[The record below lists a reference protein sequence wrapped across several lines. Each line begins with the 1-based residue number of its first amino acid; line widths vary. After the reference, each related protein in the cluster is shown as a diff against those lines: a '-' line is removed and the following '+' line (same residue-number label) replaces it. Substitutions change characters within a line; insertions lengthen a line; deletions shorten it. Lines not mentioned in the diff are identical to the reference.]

1 MTRLVRGGV
10 LLAMIGCGG
19 AAVVAAPRPAPSLP
33 PSASAPLPAEPPVA
47 APVVTVDP
55 KEAADAAP
63 ETPPAPS
70 VALDLAGI
78 EKRIEAFYKKEK
90 PPSFAVVVVSDGKPV
105 LTKVMGLRDLGTKQP
120 ATEHTQYRI
129 ASITKTFTAEAILSL
144 GIDLDQPA
152 ETYLPELA
160 KVQYPATKTGTKMP
174 RFTVRHMM
182 NHVSG
187 FPRNGDYDYTKK
199 EIKERDLLDPLWKF
213 GVQWEPGSRWAYS
226 NYAVSLLGIMVAR
239 HAPEKSYRE
248 TIARVV
254 TSPLGMTETSFEP
267 TGEVATG
274 YVRRGEQVRLGPWKL
289 GASEAAGGAWSTI
302 GDMAKYAIYAIEA
315 WAKRPEVV
323 SWKKEDGCEGD
334 AVLRHAG
341 ALDGFHSII
350 GIVPAKKTGF
360 VALTNVSDLEL
371 EGLYDQMLFERG
383 KKRCVA
389 IRRD

>member
-1 MTRLVRGGV
+1 MRRLVRGGI

-19 AAVVAAPRPAPSLP
+19 AAVVATPRHEP
-33 PSASAPLPAEPPVA
+33 PLPAATAATTEPTLA
-47 APVVTVDP
+47 APVAPVDASV
-55 KEAADAAP
+55 EADAAP
-63 ETPPAPS
+63 ETPAAPT

-90 PPSFAVVVVSDGKPV
+90 PPSLAVVVVSDGKPV

-182 NHVSG
+182 NHLSG

-199 EIKERDLLDPLWKF
+199 EIRERDLLDPLWKF

-254 TSPLGMTETSFEP
+254 TSPIGMTETSFDP
-267 TGEVATG
+267 NGEVATG

-302 GDMAKYAIYAIEA
+302 GDMGKYAIFAIEA
-315 WAKRPEVV
+315 WAKRADVV
-323 SWKKEDGCEGD
+323 SWKKEEGCEGD

-350 GIVPAKKTGF
+350 GIVPAKKAGF
-360 VALTNVSDLEL
+360 VVLTNVSDLEL
-371 EGLYDQMLFERG
+371 EGFYDQVVFERG

-389 IRRD
+389 IRHD